1 MLVKRI
7 SILIMLIGLLVSF
20 IGISYAV
27 GGNQKIVLK
36 TGTLAPDGIGWAIF
50 FKDSFLPAIE
60 KATND
65 KVTFDIYFGG
75 IMGDDEDYIAKMRI
89 DQLQAGGVS
98 AAGIVMACPELAVFE
113 LPFLFKSFDEVDYL
127 RTKMEKRLNSIFE
140 KNGFKLFIL
149 IDQDFDIPWS
159 TKREI
164 RTPEDFAKSRFVT
177 WCPPVEDDLLQSL
190 GVSPIPV
197 NVPEIPSHMRSK
209 ICNAFLAPPIYL
221 VGTQLYT
228 VVKYVTPCKMR
239 YSPGGIIVTMK
250 VWNKISKES
259 QKAIFEVLPELGRE
273 INDYGHKSNKECFR
287 AMIKYGLK
295 EVTLTAD
302 EIEVLKKRTRPVWD
316 SLVGKEYPRELLDE
330 TLGYLD
336 EYRSKEALK

>member
-1 MLVKRI
+1 MKRI
-7 SILIMLIGLLVSF
+7 GITFIIIGLLISF

-27 GGNQKIVLK
+27 GGKHKIVLK
-36 TGTLAPDGIGWAIF
+36 TGTLAPDGVGWAIF
-50 FKDSFLPAIE
+50 FKDSFLPTIE
-60 KATND
+60 KVTND
-65 KVTFDIYFGG
+65 EVTFDIYFGG

-113 LPFLFKSFDEVDYL
+113 LPFLFNDFNEVNYL
-127 RTKMEKRLNSIFE
+127 RTKMKKRLDSIFE

-159 TKREI
+159 TNREI
-164 RTPEDFAKSRFVT
+164 KTPEDFAKSRFVT

-228 VVKYVTPCKMR
+228 IIKYVTPCKMR

-273 INDYGHKSNKECFR
+273 INDFGHKSNKDCYR

-295 EVTLTAD
+295 EVTLTSG

-316 SLVGKEYPRELLDE
+316 KLVGKEYSRELLDE
-330 TLGYLD
+330 VLAFLD
-336 EYRSKEALK
+336 EYRSREALK